1 MVGGV
6 ETTYLVSLTSLCGDI
21 LEKCSKMKKL
31 LTTIFLIINLVN
43 AKRDPQL
50 QKQLDKI
57 LGKLI
62 YENENF
68 KEEVQLHEGIT
79 KKIEIPDFL
88 REIIEESSKQGQ
100 IMKPG
105 LRDTITDLAMIHGV
119 IKVTSKGKI

>member
-1 MVGGV
+1 
-6 ETTYLVSLTSLCGDI
+6 
-21 LEKCSKMKKL
+21 MKKL
-31 LTTIFLIINLVN
+31 LTTILLIINLVN

-68 KEEVQLHEGIT
+68 KEEVKLHEGIT